1 MKRIAVIFVL
11 MMLVFAPS
19 AFSQTL
25 NSTASGTSTVGIVS
39 NPSINQEFKGSDPGQ
54 GRWFIAPPQPYNA
67 PVLPY
72 LGPWSS
78 GANIIEDLRVL
89 PEVITREQALK
100 MYKGGVEARISK
112 MADFSYQFET
122 CKLMNQLPMKELLA
136 NDGKPIVQ
144 LSPVLDPNGKAVLDK
159 DGKPL
164 MQQKP
169 VMVPDESKF
178 KKVAYIFLQGDE
190 KATTVD
196 VIAKAVIEA
205 TNENMGVTGIYLVK
219 KVTSTATRSTGWG
232 IGASGVAGQLGGQGA
247 TNSQAGAF
255 GTGYNRATAEP
266 LYKEGIVVLAVQ
278 E

>member
-1 MKRIAVIFVL
+1 MKRIAVFFIL
-11 MMLVFAPS
+11 IMLVFAPS
-19 AFSQTL
+19 AFSQTVSAT
-25 NSTASGTSTVGIVS
+25 NSAQSQIGIVS
-39 NPSINQEFKGSDPGQ
+39 NPSITQNYPAANEGQ
-54 GRWFIAPPQPYNA
+54 GRWFVSPVQPYNA

-78 GANIIEDLRVL
+78 GSNIIEDLRVL

-136 NDGKPIVQ
+136 NDGKPVVQ
-144 LSPVLDPNGKAVLDK
+144 LFPVLDQNGKAILDK

-164 MQQKP
+164 MQQKS

-178 KKVAYIFLQGDE
+178 KRVAFIFLQGDAN
-190 KATTVD
+190 ATTVD
-196 VIAKAVIEA
+196 VIAKAIIEA
-205 TNENMGVTGIYLVK
+205 TNDNMGATGIYLVK

-232 IGASGVAGQLGGQGA
+232 VGFSGVAGQLGGQGA

-266 LYKEGIVVLAVQ
+266 LYKEGMVVLAVQ